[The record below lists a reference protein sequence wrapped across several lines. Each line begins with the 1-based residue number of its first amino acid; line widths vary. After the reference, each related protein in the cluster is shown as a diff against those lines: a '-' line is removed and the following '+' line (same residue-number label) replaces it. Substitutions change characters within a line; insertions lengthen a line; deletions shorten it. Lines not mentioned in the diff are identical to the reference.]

1 MKNNTGWKKFHQ
13 SKDRVRVRVRDIVKY
28 IAKQALYTKYLIF
41 ICTGVKD
48 TYLIQT
54 YTYATTNTYY
64 EYH

>member
-13 SKDRVRVRVRDIVKY
+13 SKDRVRDRDIVKY
-28 IAKQALYTKYLIF
+28 IAKQALYTKYLIS

-48 TYLIQT
+48 IYLTQI

-64 EYH
+64 E